1 MNILMHCVYYPPE
14 IGGLE
19 SHVHHLCRALVEHD
33 HTVSVITS
41 HSIPTTPRYE
51 VMDGVHV
58 HRTRLPAKNTFGWIA
73 HALGSLP
80 ASVTLARDADILHAQ
95 AFQSIP
101 PLFVAKKRTGIPL
114 VSTWHTSHFLRLAQ
128 SPAIGPGLGKLVEAS
143 DVNLAASAEIAVT
156 AERLA
161 PGIRVRSVTNGVDTS
176 VFKPIELNLPETI
189 VGRRRLIVP
198 RRLFKKNGV
207 EFAIQALPMIAERH
221 DVEMLIIGDGPERGN
236 LASIAAG
243 LGVKERVIFLGARPH
258 TKMPALLSSSDL
270 AIFPSLMEATSVA
283 ALECMACEIP
293 VAASRVGGLPEIVD
307 TTVGGLFD
315 PADAKGLALL
325 VGQMLDDPGLSMKG
339 KAARARV
346 LSRWSNERL
355 TQYHIELYEEI
366 LGGWVRR

>member
-1 MNILMHCVYYPPE
+1 M
-14 IGGLE
+14 
-19 SHVHHLCRALVEHD
+19 
-33 HTVSVITS
+33 
-41 HSIPTTPRYE
+41 
-51 VMDGVHV
+51 
-58 HRTRLPAKNTFGWIA
+58 
-73 HALGSLP
+73 
-80 ASVTLARDADILHAQ
+80 
-95 AFQSIP
+95 
-101 PLFVAKKRTGIPL
+101 
-114 VSTWHTSHFLRLAQ
+114 
-128 SPAIGPGLGKLVEAS
+128 EAS

-176 VFKPIELNLPETI
+176 VFKPTELNLPETI

-221 DVEMLIIGDGPERGN
+221 DVEMLIIGDGPEREN

-258 TKMPALLSSSDL
+258 TEMPALLSSSDL

-315 PADAKGLALL
+315 PADAKGLALI

-346 LSRWSNERL
+346 LLRWSNERL